1 MASRK
6 IRHALTP
13 KAIRI
18 EYRGG
23 LILAYPAAR
32 EYYPSFDGV
41 AIFGNYASETQAQA
55 AIDER
60 RHYLIEAGQ
69 LLPDQV
75 DIFAA

>member
-1 MASRK
+1 MAKR
-6 IRHALTP
+6 IRHAVNP
-13 KAIRI
+13 RAIRI

-23 LILAYPAAR
+23 LIVAYPATC

-41 AIFGNYASETQAQA
+41 AIFGDYVSETQAQA